1 MAYWMTHLRV
11 AEALLR
17 LLPQDI
23 SLPHYYAG
31 AIAPDCGRTEY
42 DENGTPRYLPGR
54 V

>member
-23 SLPHYYAG
+23 SLPTIMPAPSPRTAAAPSTMKTARP
-31 AIAPDCGRTEY
+31 AIFPA
-42 DENGTPRYLPGR
+42 
-54 V
+54 VW